1 MGRVLYI
8 VARERPGLRGYLM
21 TRAGASVADVVEIKM
36 DERRG
41 DRRRSRE
48 ERDPDRRRAER
59 RQHPSVDRDLR
70 SRGYA
75 TVVQSEA
82 RAARTR
88 GPAPEP
94 AMTWRPRSTSWHRTV
109 RAGRRQLVQR
119 PWIAW
124 IVVLIPAVGLMIVVA
139 RIIR

>member
-1 MGRVLYI
+1 VLYI

-21 TRAGASVADVVEIKM
+21 TRAGASVADGVEIKV

-41 DRRRSRE
+41 DRRRSHE
-48 ERDPDRRRAER
+48 ARDPDRRRAER

-75 TVVQSEA
+75 AVAQSEA

-88 GPAPEP
+88 GPAREP
-94 AMTWRPRSTSWHRTV
+94 AMTWRPRSTGWRRVV
-109 RAGRRQLVQR
+109 RAGRRQLVKR

-124 IVVLIPAVGLMIVVA
+124 IVVLILAVALMIVVA

>member
-21 TRAGASVADVVEIKM
+21 TRAGASVADGVEIKM

-41 DRRRSRE
+41 DRRRSPE
-48 ERDPDRRRAER
+48 ARDPDRRRAER

-88 GPAPEP
+88 EP
-94 AMTWRPRSTSWHRTV
+94 AMRWRPRSTRWRRAV
-109 RAGRRQLVQR
+109 RAGRRQLVRR

-124 IVVLIPAVGLMIVVA
+124 IVVLIPAVALLIVGA

>member
-21 TRAGASVADVVEIKM
+21 TRAGASVADGVEIKT

-41 DRRRSRE
+41 DRRRSPE
-48 ERDPDRRRAER
+48 ARDPDRRRAER

-75 TVVQSEA
+75 TVVQPEA

-88 GPAPEP
+88 GPAREP
-94 AMTWRPRSTSWHRTV
+94 AMRWRPRSTWWGRAV
-109 RAGRRQLVQR
+109 RAGRRQLVRR

-124 IVVLIPAVGLMIVVA
+124 IVVLIPAVALMIVIA